1 MGKDETVFAQ
11 RVERA
16 RNPRTGGRDKPI
28 DDHRYA
34 PRRASQTHTRDAGDL
49 VSAQAGKDT
58 KGSAGSGWLQARTRR
73 PTSTFLCLVV
83 SSMPVPV
90 NSSDAMPVM
99 LQISR
104 LMYNRLA

>member
-28 DDHRYA
+28 DDPRYA
-34 PRRASQTHTRDAGDL
+34 PRRAGQTHTSDASDL

-58 KGSAGSGWLQARTRR
+58 KGIRGIGLVAGQDSAPNLDFPVPRCLVDASAGQLLRR
-73 PTSTFLCLVV
+73 NAGNVT
-83 SSMPVPV
+83 
-90 NSSDAMPVM
+90 N
-99 LQISR
+99 
-104 LMYNRLA
+104 